1 MVQSQALISH
11 RFHVR
16 EVKYQDTS
24 KYRSR
29 TIIISPHKVFYM
41 SFNKNGHLFLAFVHA
56 GYLSFNF
63 SSSFD
68 LVYKY
73 MEFNISCLKNKSMK
87 MLMMVSWLLLTLQRD
102 CHREK
107 CLDAGVGRGWRG
119 PTRTDY
125 LLNTDQKIPRWVT
138 KITFQGKVETVVEL
152 G

>member
-56 GYLSFNF
+56 GYLSFNYLKMPISFKLF
-63 SSSFD
+63 SSIGISLGYVFFF
-68 LVYKY
+68 LILLCNSNIHNIHFSKNTINIKSC
-73 MEFNISCLKNKSMK
+73 MEYIKNK
-87 MLMMVSWLLLTLQRD
+87 R
-102 CHREK
+102 
-107 CLDAGVGRGWRG
+107 
-119 PTRTDY
+119 Y
-125 LLNTDQKIPRWVT
+125 
-138 KITFQGKVETVVEL
+138 
-152 G
+152 